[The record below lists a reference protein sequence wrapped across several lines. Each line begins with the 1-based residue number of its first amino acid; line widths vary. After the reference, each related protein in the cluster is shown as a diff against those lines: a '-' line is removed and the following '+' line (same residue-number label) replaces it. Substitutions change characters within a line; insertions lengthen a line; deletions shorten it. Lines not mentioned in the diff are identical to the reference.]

1 MAIKN
6 CTIFTNC
13 ISQINNTRKH
23 DAEYLDIAIPMYNP
37 IQYSDNYAKTS
48 GSLWHYRKVIPND
61 NIAASES
68 FKFKARTTGRSSA
81 DGNTKNAEI
90 VVPLKDLI
98 NFWRTLEMPLI
109 NCKINLQLTWSA
121 NCAVISSKGV
131 VTFTIV
137 NTRLYVPAVTLSTQ
151 GNIKLLQVQQLN
163 SKFKRTGTNI

>member
-1 MAIKN
+1 
-6 CTIFTNC
+6 
-13 ISQINNTRKH
+13 
-23 DAEYLDIAIPMYNP
+23 MYNL
-37 IQYSDNYAKTS
+37 IQYGDNYAKTS

-81 DGNTKNAEI
+81 DGNTKNPEI

-163 SKFKRTGTNI
+163 SEFKRTGTNI

>member
-1 MAIKN
+1 
-6 CTIFTNC
+6 
-13 ISQINNTRKH
+13 
-23 DAEYLDIAIPMYNP
+23 MYNL

-98 NFWRTLEMPLI
+98 NFWGTLEMPLI

-137 NTRLYVPAVTLSTQ
+137 KTRLYVPAVTLSTQ

-163 SKFKRTGTNI
+163 SEFKRTGTNI

>member
-1 MAIKN
+1 
-6 CTIFTNC
+6 
-13 ISQINNTRKH
+13 
-23 DAEYLDIAIPMYNP
+23 
-37 IQYSDNYAKTS
+37 
-48 GSLWHYRKVIPND
+48 
-61 NIAASES
+61 
-68 FKFKARTTGRSSA
+68 
-81 DGNTKNAEI
+81 
-90 VVPLKDLI
+90 
-98 NFWRTLEMPLI
+98 MPLI